1 MTSEQQNP
9 LAVDKISSLILRFS
23 VPSII
28 AMLVSAV
35 YNIADQLFIGNACYT
50 TEAHEDRYIV
60 GYHRKNSPHKDHLW
74 LLGNAG

>member
-35 YNIADQLFIGNACYT
+35 YNIADQLLS
-50 TEAHEDRYIV
+50 EMRSAHSAMPLPTL
-60 GYHRKNSPHKDHLW
+60 HSHLP
-74 LLGNAG
+74 